1 MFHPQTDRI
10 SLLSQATICQERQML
25 QLKVLVNSVLK
36 QQPIDSSKLPA
47 DQKQSIAAETV
58 LEISS
63 FTVVADHLKVTFADR
78 SFQGQKT
85 WMIFQRHAVIL
96 KDGKVNFPQATRL
109 AVPYLDQ
116 LDNSDNPYGTCNV
129 TSLAMVL
136 SYFRVPPRNPSIR
149 FPDELDR
156 YCTEKN
162 LDRHEPA
169 TIAQVAEDYGCH
181 DRFTQTASFEQ
192 VKEWLAQGN
201 PAIVH
206 GYFTPSGHI
215 ICIIGYN
222 EKGFIVND
230 PYGELMFDPN
240 PELSHYDIYTTGAGL
255 TYSYN
260 LIYQTCCTDH
270 QFWVHFISKR

>member
-1 MFHPQTDRI
+1 
-10 SLLSQATICQERQML
+10 ML
-25 QLKVLVNSVLK
+25 QVKILVDTVLK
-36 QQPIDSSKLPA
+36 QQPIESAKLPD
-47 DQKQSIAAETV
+47 DQKQSIKAGTI
-58 LEISS
+58 LTINS
-63 FTVVADHLKVTFADR
+63 FTPVADHLKVVLSDKT
-78 SFQGQKT
+78 FQGKNT
-85 WMIFQRHAVIL
+85 WFVFQRHAAIL
-96 KDGKVNFPQATRL
+96 SDGKISFPTATRL

-156 YCTEKN
+156 YCSDNN
-162 LDRHEPA
+162 LDRHEPDA
-169 TIAQVAEDYGCH
+169 LAQVAQAYGCD
-181 DRFTQTASFEQ
+181 DRFSKTASFEQ
-192 VKEWLAQGN
+192 IKEWLIQGN

-222 EKGFIVND
+222 EKGFVVND
-230 PYGELMFDPN
+230 PYGELMYSSN
-240 PELSHYDIYTTGAGL
+240 PSDSHYDIYTTGAGL

-260 LIYQTCCTDH
+260 LMYQTCCGDNEM
-270 QFWVHFISKR
+270 WVHFVSKRR

>member
-1 MFHPQTDRI
+1 
-10 SLLSQATICQERQML
+10 ML

-36 QQPIDSSKLPA
+36 QKPIESGKLPD
-47 DQKQSIAAETV
+47 DQKQSISAGTV
-58 LEISS
+58 LTIES
-63 FTVVADHLKVTFADR
+63 FTPVADHLKVTFADKT
-78 SFQGQKT
+78 FQGKNT
-85 WMIFQRHAVIL
+85 WLIFQRHAVVL

-116 LDNSDNPYGTCNV
+116 LDNSDHPYGTCNV

-149 FPDELDR
+149 FPDELNR
-156 YCTEKN
+156 HCTANN
-162 LDRHEPA
+162 LDRETPEA
-169 TIAQVAEDYGCH
+169 IVKVAEDYGCN
-181 DRFTQTASFEQ
+181 DRFSQTASFEQ

-206 GYFTPSGHI
+206 GYFTPTGHI

-222 EKGFIVND
+222 ETGFIVND
-230 PYGELMFDPN
+230 PYGELMYDPN
-240 PELSHYDIYTTGAGL
+240 PEYSHYNIYTTGAGL

-260 LIYQTCCTDH
+260 LMYQTCCTDN